1 MQPLVAMGVVRAK
14 PGQEEELGRRMTA
27 LLSPTRAEPG
37 CLLYDLYQSTEHP
50 AVWVLIERWRDAT
63 DLDAHIQTPH
73 MQAFL
78 TRASDVIDGPPDN
91 FRLKAAA
98 ESLDT

>member
-1 MQPLVAMGVVRAK
+1 MSTPLTAMGVVRAK

-37 CLLYDLYQSTEHP
+37 CLLYDLYQSTEDP
-50 AVWVLIERWRDAT
+50 SVWVLIERWRDAT
-63 DLDAHIQTPH
+63 DLDAHVQTPH

-78 TRASDVIDGPPDN
+78 ARAGDVLGGPPGN
-91 FRLKAAA
+91 FRLKAMG
-98 ESLDT
+98 